1 MHQPRSAYVVQPL
14 APNNFSVEIDAQGT
28 AHLSWSPQTD
38 RSEPTAQPTSYILY
52 TAMGKGG
59 FDNGQIIKGASCSM
73 NLKPGELYTFKVAAL
88 NSGGESFPTEKLCAR
103 YEPAAT
109 KTVLIVNNFHRLAAP
124 QVIDNDSLQGFDM
137 EQDPGVSYGLTA
149 GWSGKQLVFDRQR
162 MGNESS
168 SGLGYSGNELAGNFI
183 AGNDFSYV
191 EEHARSIAA
200 SQKYNVAS
208 CSSECVAAGKVK
220 MNAYPVVDLINGLER
235 YDGYTPT
242 YYKSF
247 TPTLQQRLKAYTQGG
262 GALLVSGSYIAAT

>member
-1 MHQPRSAYVVQPL
+1 MES
-14 APNNFSVEIDAQGT
+14 
-28 AHLSWSPQTD
+28 TD
-38 RSEPTAQPTSYILY
+38 RPQRAYCPAYIVYSVYSY
-52 TAMGKGG
+52 GQGG

-200 SQKYNVAS
+200 SQNTMWQAVRVNVS
-208 CSSECVAAGKVK
+208 QQ
-220 MNAYPVVDLINGLER
+220 ER
-235 YDGYTPT
+235 
-242 YYKSF
+242 
-247 TPTLQQRLKAYTQGG
+247 
-262 GALLVSGSYIAAT
+262 